1 MISAQCKISLVD
13 LSVTK
18 HFIHT
23 CQCFGSLCKNDNTS
37 YRTVETMDY
46 PTKHIARL
54 RIFLLY
60 PMLQGL
66 YERLI
71 TSLVT
76 LHNFPGSLID
86 YDYMIIFV

>member
-1 MISAQCKISLVD
+1 
-13 LSVTK
+13 
-18 HFIHT
+18 
-23 CQCFGSLCKNDNTS
+23 
-37 YRTVETMDY
+37 MDY